1 MHNRYFK
8 LFLTFY
14 FFVFLFSFG
23 VQPILVCSF
32 FCSMKLV
39 YKNPVWE
46 EHRTLHEKF
55 GKCAFWRKIYFG
67 GKTYEKAEIKQKMEL
82 RLR

>member
-1 MHNRYFK
+1 ME
-8 LFLTFY
+8 
-14 FFVFLFSFG
+14 
-23 VQPILVCSF
+23 
-32 FCSMKLV
+32 LV